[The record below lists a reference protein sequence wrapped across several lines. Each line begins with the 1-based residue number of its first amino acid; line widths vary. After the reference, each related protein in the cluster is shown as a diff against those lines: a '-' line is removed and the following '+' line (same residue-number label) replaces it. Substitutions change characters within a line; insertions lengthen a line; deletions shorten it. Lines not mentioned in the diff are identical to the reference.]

1 MAKKYRITDENGEQ
15 YEVEEVEEVKGVDED
30 PIPEADIPAE
40 ADALSPEEIAALKK
54 LAAAADQLIALIGT
68 QDACKD
74 EGEEEIEEETIEE
87 DSEDIGEDETEE
99 QLVDTDYSVKDASKQ
114 EVERAINSL
123 GYKVKSW
130 NEYEGDVSAL
140 VDPRDVD
147 ADGYEYF
154 NKQVKKLK
162 QYAKDVYADGY
173 EIVFNRAKFSAK
185 DSMKDSK
192 RSFGAI
198 EKKTA
203 KVDDEIIDDVSDA
216 WAKRFG
222 GAK

>member
-15 YEVEEVEEVKGVDED
+15 YEVEEVEEVKGADED

-87 DSEDIGEDETEE
+87 DGEDIGEDETEE
-99 QLVDTDYSVKDASKQ
+99 QLVDTD
-114 EVERAINSL
+114 E
-123 GYKVKSW
+123 KVA
-130 NEYEGDVSAL
+130 G
-140 VDPRDVD
+140 R
-147 ADGYEYF
+147 
-154 NKQVKKLK
+154 
-162 QYAKDVYADGY
+162 
-173 EIVFNRAKFSAK
+173 
-185 DSMKDSK
+185 DSK
-192 RSFGAI
+192 KSFGAI